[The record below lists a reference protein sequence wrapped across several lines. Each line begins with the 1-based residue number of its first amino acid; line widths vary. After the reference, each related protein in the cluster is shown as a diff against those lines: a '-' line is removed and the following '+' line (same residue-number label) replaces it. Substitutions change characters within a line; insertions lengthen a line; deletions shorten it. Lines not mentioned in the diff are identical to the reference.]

1 MSSPWKGYPVPLWLV
16 SLWYLC
22 KSSGKEWPR
31 FVSKFPFLRN
41 FLLLVTNLIASRVHN
56 TSVPSLP
63 GGAADKLFIQLMRIL
78 NFQANCDGIFKGL
91 HHFSNISP
99 TPECF
104 RHSGVLITKEELC
117 PFLLL
122 QRFCSTQEFCGYFVC
137 LSAWGF
143 SVLINMRG
151 MGNPRGLN

>member
-22 KSSGKEWPR
+22 KSSGKEWPQ
-31 FVSKFPFLRN
+31 FVSEFPFLRN
-41 FLLLVTNLIASRVHN
+41 FLLLVTNLVVSRVHN

-78 NFQANCDGIFKGL
+78 NFQTNCDGIFKGL

-99 TPECF
+99 TPECL
-104 RHSGVLITKEELC
+104 RHSGGLITKAEFC
-117 PFLLL
+117 PFSSSKCFAPHRNPVAIL
-122 QRFCSTQEFCGYFVC
+122 SVC
-137 LSAWGF
+137 LHEDF
-143 SVLINMRG
+143 LC
-151 MGNPRGLN
+151 

>member
-16 SLWYLC
+16 ALWYLC

-31 FVSKFPFLRN
+31 FVREFPFFRN
-41 FLLLVTNLIASRVHN
+41 FLLLVTNFVASWVHN

-91 HHFSNISP
+91 NHFSKIFP
-99 TPECF
+99 TPECL
-104 RHSGVLITKEELC
+104 RHSGGLISKAELC

-122 QRFCSTQEFCGYFVC
+122 QVLCSTQESCGYFVC
-137 LSAWGF
+137 LSACGF

-151 MGNPRGLN
+151 KGNPRGLN